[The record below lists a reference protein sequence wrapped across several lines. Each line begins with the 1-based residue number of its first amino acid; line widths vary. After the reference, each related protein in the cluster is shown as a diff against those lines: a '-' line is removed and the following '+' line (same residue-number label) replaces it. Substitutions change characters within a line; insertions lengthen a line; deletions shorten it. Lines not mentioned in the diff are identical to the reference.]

1 MLDSWDRNDL
11 LHEFIDLENNLKP
24 YADTLRPSLLIA
36 DLSRQET
43 GASQH
48 KKRRITEEIDSS
60 SQDPPIT
67 QGLEE
72 LESAKVTGDDDVQRH
87 PLFLPTL
94 LPLPNNH
101 LLAFPPPLFHKYFL
115 AFLFLPMFIHHF
127 LVFPLPPPKHHHLQI
142 PLSNNHHLPLV
153 PQKKEQ
159 QAPLDVSI
167 PHLFDVY

>member
-1 MLDSWDRNDL
+1 LLDSWDRNDL

-72 LESAKVTGDDDVQRH
+72 LESAEVTGDDDVQRTSPFSTH
-87 PLFLPTL
+87 PSTTAQQSSPGFSSPAV
-94 LPLPNNH
+94 PQIFSGFS
-101 LLAFPPPLFHKYFL
+101 FPPNVH
-115 AFLFLPMFIHHF
+115 
-127 LVFPLPPPKHHHLQI
+127 PPFFGFSATTTQTSSSADLTVKQ
-142 PLSNNHHLPLV
+142 SSSSSGTA
-153 PQKKEQ
+153 KKR
-159 QAPLDVSI
+159 ATSSVGC
-167 PHLFDVY
+167 

>member
-11 LHEFIDLENNLKP
+11 LHEFIDLKNNLKP

-72 LESAKVTGDDDVQRH
+72 LESAEVTGDDDVQRTSPFSTH
-87 PLFLPTL
+87 PSTTAQQSSPGFSSPAV
-94 LPLPNNH
+94 PQI
-101 LLAFPPPLFHKYFL
+101 FSGFS
-115 AFLFLPMFIHHF
+115 FLPMFIHHF

>member
-1 MLDSWDRNDL
+1 
-11 LHEFIDLENNLKP
+11 EFIDLENNLKP

-72 LESAKVTGDDDVQRH
+72 LESAEVTGDDDVQRTSPFSTH
-87 PLFLPTL
+87 PSTTAQQSSPGFSSPRCSTNIFWLFFSSQCSSTIFWFFCYHY
-94 LPLPNNH
+94 PN
-101 LLAFPPPLFHKYFL
+101 
-115 AFLFLPMFIHHF
+115 I
-127 LVFPLPPPKHHHLQI
+127 I
-142 PLSNNHHLPLV
+142 
-153 PQKKEQ
+153 
-159 QAPLDVSI
+159 I
-167 PHLFDVY
+167 CR